1 MAERKFIAI
10 AGNIGAGKSS
20 LLDFLTSSYDVAPFY
35 EPNEANPYLEDF
47 YGDMKRWAFPSQLFF
62 LASKFRVH
70 QEADRTPGVV
80 IQDRTIFED
89 AEIFATALHQMRKID
104 RRDWETY
111 WSFYQ
116 TILRA
121 IQPPDLMIYLRC
133 SMRTLRKRIRLRGRP
148 MEQAIPLSYLKRLE
162 RLYEAWIA
170 DYDLGEVL
178 ILDSDRLDFISDL
191 VDRQD
196 VRSRIEA
203 LLPSAL
209 KRNHARRAVR
219 MSPSRSGKTP

>member
-20 LLDFLTSSYDVAPFY
+20 LLQFLTSSYDVAPFY
-35 EPNEANPYLEDF
+35 EPNDANPYLQDF
-47 YGDMKRWAFPSQLFF
+47 YRDMRRWAFQSQLFF
-62 LASKFRVH
+62 LSSKFRIH

-104 RRDWETY
+104 SRDWDTY
-111 WSFYQ
+111 WAFYQ
-116 TILRA
+116 AILGA
-121 IQPPDLMIYLRC
+121 IKPPDLMIYLRC
-133 SMRTLRKRIRLRGRP
+133 SMRTLRRRIRLRGRP
-148 MEQAIPLSYLKRLE
+148 MEQDIPLSYLKRLE

-170 DYDLGEVL
+170 RYDLGEVL
-178 ILDSDRLDFISDL
+178 VLDSDRLDFVSDL

-196 VRSRIEA
+196 VRNRIEA
-203 LLPSAL
+203 LMPAAL
-209 KRNHARRAVR
+209 R
-219 MSPSRSGKTP
+219 RSGNRR